1 MNFVTVD
8 SPLDPELRREQLE
21 GLGLP
26 PRLDLPAEQPEL
38 RHRRRLEVVDDVTR
52 VERPGL
58 VDRPNVA
65 GEASQRTDVENFD
78 ARHEAGAVVTTDG
91 DGVATWRDVL

>member
-8 SPLDPELRREQLE
+8 SPLDAELRREQLE

-38 RHRRRLEVVDDVTR
+38 RHRRRLEVVDDVTVGNR
-52 VERPGL
+52 FDAEL
-58 VDRPNVA
+58 DRPVSSRSLLLRRQSWKVPIP
-65 GEASQRTDVENFD
+65 E
-78 ARHEAGAVVTTDG
+78 
-91 DGVATWRDVL
+91 